1 MSYPIPLGRYDQ
13 IRFETVRPKMNIE
26 PSKMVEDAARWE
38 IIGVTAAAAV
48 WLVLIGRVRVGL
60 TVRKVTDEIFMT

>member
-1 MSYPIPLGRYDQ
+1 MGYPIPLGRYDQ
-13 IRFETVRPKMNIE
+13 IRFETVRPRMNIE

-38 IIGVTAAAAV
+38 IIGVTATPVV

-60 TVRKVTDEIFMT
+60 TVRTITNERLT